1 MIGHT
6 AGFELS
12 LELKELFL
20 GGEQIKL
27 QIQLVEAV
35 RVSHREMQSL
45 LLFIIFASL
54 RIRSSL
60 CFGILISKLLI
71 CVFFC

>member
-27 QIQLVEAV
+27 QIQLVEGV
-35 RVSHREMQSL
+35 RVSHHEMQSL
-45 LLFIIFASL
+45 LLLIIFTSL
-54 RIRSSL
+54 GISSSL